1 MDKNKMIYKRPF
13 EFLPSGKRRGRILF
27 IILPIL
33 IAVLFTLNLIVGPI
47 RIPPAD
53 VWTVLTGK
61 NGVKES
67 WRYIILESRLPQA
80 VTAIL
85 CGAAL
90 SVSGLMLQT
99 AFRNPLAGPSVFGIT
114 SGAGLGVAVVMLLLG
129 GNVSIGVLNLSGFL
143 AVLVAAFTGAMLVTG
158 IIFLFSSLV
167 HNGIMLL
174 IIGLMIGYLASSA
187 VSLLN
192 FFATEQGVKSYI
204 MWGMGDFGGVS
215 MTQLPIF
222 ITIII
227 VGLLASFTMIKPLNA
242 LLLGEQYAENLGINT
257 IRVRNYLLVITGLLT
272 AISTAFCG
280 PIAFIGLA
288 VPHIARLVLSTENHY
303 SLLPATILIG
313 STVALLC
320 NLLCCL
326 PADGGIIPL
335 NAVTPLIG
343 SPVIIYVIV
352 KRS

>member
-1 MDKNKMIYKRPF
+1 MIYKRPF

-80 VTAIL
+80 ITAIL

-257 IRVRNYLLVITGLLT
+257 IRVRNCLLVITGLLT

-320 NLLCCL
+320 NFLCCL